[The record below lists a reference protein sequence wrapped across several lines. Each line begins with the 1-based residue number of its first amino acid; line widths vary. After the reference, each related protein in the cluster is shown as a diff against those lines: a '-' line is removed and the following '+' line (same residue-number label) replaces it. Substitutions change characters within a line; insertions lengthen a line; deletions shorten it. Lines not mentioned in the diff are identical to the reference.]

1 MTPPTS
7 KDRKV
12 SITFTGVF
20 AKDVFSRIG
29 PDLEDACGASPMH
42 RERQRGDLSCTL
54 DGKAYVCHLG
64 LNVVTGKNMEG
75 LIC

>member
-1 MTPPTS
+1 MLKGSYIVYGGSLGDMTPPTN

-29 PDLEDACGASPMH
+29 PDLKDACGALPMH

-54 DGKAYVCHLG
+54 DGKACAISV
-64 LNVVTGKNMEG
+64 
-75 LIC
+75 